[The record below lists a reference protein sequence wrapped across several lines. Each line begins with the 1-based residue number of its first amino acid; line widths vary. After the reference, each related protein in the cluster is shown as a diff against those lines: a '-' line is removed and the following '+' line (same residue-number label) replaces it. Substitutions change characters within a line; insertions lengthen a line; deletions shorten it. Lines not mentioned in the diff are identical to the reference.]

1 MFSVGL
7 TGGIGS
13 GKTTVADL
21 FGKLGATIV
30 DTDLIAHRITAPQG
44 LAMPLIAREFGAEF
58 VAADGSLDRAKMR
71 ALVFSDE
78 SARKRLEA
86 ITHPLIRE
94 ETEREART
102 AQGAYIVFVVP
113 LLVESGTWKTRV
125 DRVLVVDCDVETQIA
140 RVTARNGFTRAQV
153 EAIVAR
159 PAGAA
164 ARASPAAVA
173 QRPFVQAAA
182 LRKAKADA
190 HVPREIGE
198 LRRHAVLR
206 EIAGRRD
213 ERARER
219 GRDLH
224 AHHPGLQPVREA
236 DSGVEAFLDDVDE
249 MILVADLDAHLRVA
263 AEELGEHVGRHD
275 RFREVQRADPQQA
288 LGFVA
293 RVVQRVA
300 RVDDLPVGLR
310 RCVVIALAGFRQ
322 AHAARAAA
330 EELHF
335 QLAFELPD
343 RQAHRGR
350 RQAERRRR
358 TREIAVRDDAHE
370 YVQAAER
377 IAFHRH

>member
-102 AQGAYIVFVVP
+102 AQGAYVVFVVP

-140 RVTARNGFTRAQV
+140 RVTARNDFTRAQV

-159 PAGAA
+159 QASRDARLAAADDVIANDNASVAELAAEVAALHQRYLECAAA
-164 ARASPAAVA
+164 ARN
-173 QRPFVQAAA
+173 
-182 LRKAKADA
+182 
-190 HVPREIGE
+190 
-198 LRRHAVLR
+198 
-206 EIAGRRD
+206 
-213 ERARER
+213 
-219 GRDLH
+219 
-224 AHHPGLQPVREA
+224 
-236 DSGVEAFLDDVDE
+236 
-249 MILVADLDAHLRVA
+249 
-263 AEELGEHVGRHD
+263 
-275 RFREVQRADPQQA
+275 
-288 LGFVA
+288 
-293 RVVQRVA
+293 
-300 RVDDLPVGLR
+300 
-310 RCVVIALAGFRQ
+310 
-322 AHAARAAA
+322 
-330 EELHF
+330 
-335 QLAFELPD
+335 
-343 RQAHRGR
+343 
-350 RQAERRRR
+350 
-358 TREIAVRDDAHE
+358 
-370 YVQAAER
+370 
-377 IAFHRH
+377 